1 MAVQSH
7 PQEECGNMRNKES
20 RVCFVMAL
28 GVVLVAPGLFFAPN
42 VAGDPVTWT
51 FALYVN
57 GDNNLEDEWDGTSLP
72 LLLNIPANSEVDI
85 VAMVDLKSTEGTDL
99 VEISGGSWQVV
110 DSYPEMNF
118 GDGATLEWFITQV
131 ATLYPSDKL
140 SITIWDH
147 GFGWIEFSFDES
159 SWDRIHMPEMTAA
172 IQGAGVYIDILSF
185 DACNMGNIEVVYEAY
200 KTGLVGYMVGSE
212 ESVPFDGYPYDFM
225 WTLAAL
231 DPSRTPAQVAV
242 DMVDGWGQYYDE
254 TSFTTVNLAAVDV
267 SSIGA
272 SAPAFETW
280 CGLMHGNLGA
290 YAKVY
295 STALKNAYVA
305 WSTKYFVDMADLGET
320 LLADSK
326 FSNAALRSATATM
339 VAAIDDAVLA
349 VHTCSALPDARGLTL
364 WWGSKGS
371 WSYYGP
377 SYIDTQWG
385 VDMGWYD
392 FLVDYN

>member
-1 MAVQSH
+1 MMKRA
-7 PQEECGNMRNKES
+7 S
-20 RVCFVMAL
+20 RLC
-28 GVVLVAPGLFFAPN
+28 VVVLFSAALVAPGLLVIPN
-42 VAGDPVTWT
+42 AAAETVSWT

-72 LLLNIPANSEVDI
+72 LLLNIPANSEVNI
-85 VAMVDLKSTEGTDL
+85 VAMVDLKSTDGTDL
-99 VEISGGSWQVV
+99 VEISGSSWEVV

-118 GDGATLEWFITQV
+118 GDGATLEWFITEV
-131 ATLYPSDKL
+131 ATLYPSDNL
-140 SITIWDH
+140 GITIWDH
-147 GFGWIEFSFDES
+147 GMGWIECSFDET
-159 SWDRIHMPEMTAA
+159 SWDRIHMPEMKAA
-172 IQGAGVYIDILSF
+172 IENANVYIDILSF
-185 DACNMGNIEVVYEAY
+185 DACNMGNIEVAYEAY
-200 KTGLVGYMVGSE
+200 TTGLVGYMVGSE

-225 WTLAAL
+225 WTPVAN
-231 DPSRTPAQVAV
+231 DETRTPAQVCV

-272 SAPAFETW
+272 SASVFETW
-280 CGLMHGNLGA
+280 CGLMHDNLAA

-295 STALKNAYVA
+295 STALRNAYVA

-320 LLADSK
+320 LLASSK
-326 FSNAALRSATATM
+326 FSNAALRSATTAM
-339 VAAIDDAVLA
+339 VAAVDDAVLA
-349 VHTCSALPDARGLTL
+349 VHSCSALPDARGLTL

-371 WSYYGP
+371 WSYYGA
-377 SYIDTQWG
+377 SYIETQWG